1 MQINTTLR
9 FLLLP
14 NKMAKTNETT
24 AHAGEDV
31 RKAGHLFITADYVN
45 WFSYYRSQYG
55 HSSENRKSGHIRSS
69 CIAGVTIQ

>member
-45 WFSYYRSQYG
+45 WFSYYRSQCG
-55 HSSENRKSGHIRSS
+55 HSSKRIENQATLDPAVSLG
-69 CIAGVTIQ
+69 

>member
-45 WFSYYRSQYG
+45 WFSYYRSQHG
-55 HSSENRKSGHIRSS
+55 HSSKRIENQATLDPAVSLG
-69 CIAGVTIQ
+69 

>member
-55 HSSENRKSGHIRSS
+55 HSSKRIENQATLDPAVSLG
-69 CIAGVTIQ
+69 